1 MHIHVITLSDNQ
13 VGGSTKNI
21 TNLLTQKVWH
31 VSIKISRPHNNKCK
45 NYKKG
50 QKLQHITNETF
61 QLQFNPRKL
70 LKTPWPKKKN
80 K

>member
-31 VSIKISRPHNNKCK
+31 VS
-45 NYKKG
+45 
-50 QKLQHITNETF
+50 
-61 QLQFNPRKL
+61 
-70 LKTPWPKKKN
+70 KKN
-80 K
+80 FEAT